1 MNPVLAQPL
10 AEDSPGDSELWTRFC
25 YVRTRDKFCL
35 ETTPR
40 TVFISYLH
48 TENLSD
54 FLQPQRMCFCKISN
68 TAASCPFV
76 FLNRKWV
83 NSANR
88 ERGEAV
94 HTGRPPR
101 GALTSSGVVSETPAT
116 GVPAQQLTPPNPSP
130 QTPPAESG
138 EGPAFGHTLGP
149 VESVT
154 TSHVTGG
161 P

>member
-1 MNPVLAQPL
+1 M
-10 AEDSPGDSELWTRFC
+10 
-25 YVRTRDKFCL
+25 
-35 ETTPR
+35 
-40 TVFISYLH
+40 
-48 TENLSD
+48 
-54 FLQPQRMCFCKISN
+54 
-68 TAASCPFV
+68 
-76 FLNRKWV
+76 
-83 NSANR
+83 
-88 ERGEAV
+88 

-101 GALTSSGVVSETPAT
+101 GALTRLGVVSETPAT

-161 P
+161 PQSRAAFVCKQSHSAGTGEPGPAPGAVYFPLSHASEAMRE